1 MKVTVK
7 RDKFDKAKADVLIVP
22 VYQDTPLE
30 AASPAAQL
38 DESLDGLLRDYLDSR
53 DFSGG
58 LNSTTLLRTRGII
71 PVPRVLL
78 VGLGKPEACT
88 VDHLRQ
94 ASASAAT
101 AVQKLGVATMAML
114 LPASELDLVTQA
126 QAVTEGALLGLYSLK
141 TYKTIEDES
150 SDQTPLSELQ
160 LLASGGSAQQ
170 KLNQGVKRGE
180 TIAKA
185 VSLARDLSNSPG
197 NDINPSYLAN
207 TAEQIAE
214 QTALKCKIFS
224 RDDMK
229 ELQMGCLL
237 GVAQGSVQPPVLI
250 MLDHTPNS
258 PSETP
263 VVLLGKGITFDSGG
277 ISIKPA
283 ANMEDMKMD
292 MSGGAVVLG
301 AMQALAELKHPR
313 RVVGLVPASENL
325 PSGEAIK
332 PGDIIRAMSGKTVEV
347 INTDAEG
354 RLVLADALSYAVE
367 HLKPERMIDLATLT
381 GAVVVALGAHATG
394 MMGTDE
400 EMMSILKTSGD
411 QTAERVWQ
419 LPLFD
424 DYSKQIKS
432 DFADIKNVGGREAGS
447 ITAGAFLKEFVGDV
461 PWVHLDIAGT
471 AWSRASHPYIP
482 KGATGVGIRLLLDA
496 LEALPMPQ
504 VEAEGAEAEE
514 KAKEKAKV
522 KVSSNG
528 KKPLTAAAK
537 GNTKAKAAKAKA

>member
-7 RDKFDKAKADVLIVP
+7 RDKFDQAKVDVLVVP
-22 VYQDTPLE
+22 LYQDSPLE
-30 AASPAAQL
+30 AASSAAQL
-38 DESLDGLLRDYLDSR
+38 DDCLDGLLRDYLDSR
-53 DFSGG
+53 DFSGS
-58 LNSTTLLRTRGII
+58 LNSTTLLRTRGLISA
-71 PVPRVLL
+71 PRVLL
-78 VGLGKPEACT
+78 VGLGKPETCT
-88 VDHLRQ
+88 VDHWRQ

-101 AVQKLGVATMAML
+101 AAQKLGVASMAML

-126 QAVTEGALLGLYSLK
+126 QALTEGTVLGLYALK
-141 TYKTIEDES
+141 TYKTGEDES
-150 SDQTPLSELQ
+150 DDKMQLGKLQ
-160 LLASGGSAQQ
+160 LLASGSSDQH
-170 KLNQGVKRGE
+170 KLSQGVKRGE

-185 VSLARDLSNSPG
+185 VNLARDLSNSPG
-197 NDINPSYLAN
+197 NDITPSYLAK
-207 TAEQIAE
+207 IAKQMAK
-214 QTALKCKIFS
+214 QTALKCKILS
-224 RDDMK
+224 KDDMK
-229 ELQMGCLL
+229 ALQMGCLL

-250 MLDHTPNS
+250 ILDHAPNG

-263 VVLLGKGITFDSGG
+263 VVLVGKGITFDSGG

-292 MSGGAVVLG
+292 MSGGAAVLG
-301 AMQALAELKHPR
+301 TMQALAELEYPR

-325 PSGEAIK
+325 PSGKAIK

-354 RLVLADALSYAVE
+354 RLVLADALAYAVA

-400 EMMSILKTSGD
+400 DMMAILKTSGD
-411 QTAERVWQ
+411 HTAERVWQ
-419 LPLFD
+419 LPLFE

-447 ITAGAFLKEFVGDV
+447 ITGGAFLKEFVGDV

-471 AWSRASHPYIP
+471 AWTRASHPYIP
-482 KGATGVGIRLLLDA
+482 KGATGVGIRLLIDA
-496 LEALPMPQ
+496 LEALPKSKVE
-504 VEAEGAEAEE
+504 VEAET
-514 KAKEKAKV
+514 KV
-522 KVSSNG
+522 KAQGSSKG
-528 KKPLTAAAK
+528 KKPSATAAKDAP
-537 GNTKAKAAKAKA
+537 NAVKAKA